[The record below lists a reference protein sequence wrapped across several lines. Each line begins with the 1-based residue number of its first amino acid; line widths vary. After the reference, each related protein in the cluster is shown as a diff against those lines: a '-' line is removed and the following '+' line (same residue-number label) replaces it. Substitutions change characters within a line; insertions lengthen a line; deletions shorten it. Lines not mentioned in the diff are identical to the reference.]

1 MKVNMDNFNKFLRS
15 TDYTD
20 EKKMDAI
27 NKSSK
32 LSKYMKDIIIKA
44 INRNAKNLDNVFTI
58 RIYND
63 SEGLANA
70 ANSLE
75 DANKTSYNYMRYA
88 EILSKGNNGTGLW
101 DDEE

>member
-58 RIYND
+58 SI
-63 SEGLANA
+63 
-70 ANSLE
+70 
-75 DANKTSYNYMRYA
+75 
-88 EILSKGNNGTGLW
+88 I
-101 DDEE
+101 

>member
-1 MKVNMDNFNKFLRS
+1 MKVNMDNFNKFLKS

-20 EKKMDAI
+20 EQKIDAI

-58 RIYND
+58 SI
-63 SEGLANA
+63 
-70 ANSLE
+70 
-75 DANKTSYNYMRYA
+75 
-88 EILSKGNNGTGLW
+88 I
-101 DDEE
+101 